1 MTIPVIIFSLAT
13 TEVKKKV
20 GFPTYLPGKSFFGY
34 KRILSLIITVIQAE
48 SIERFIPGEIFQNC

>member
-1 MTIPVIIFSLAT
+1 MIIHAIIFSLAT

-20 GFPTYLPGKSFFGY
+20 GFPTHLLGKSFFGY
-34 KRILSLIITVIQAE
+34 KRILSLIITVIQAG